1 MKTYLFLISILIAA
15 LLLSACS
22 PEDLAGLGVAGNPQ
36 PQSGGER
43 QDNQSGQTGETGA
56 KGQIETMIGEGRG
69 NINSP
74 GYPAADD
81 GGGVISSD
89 NGGGTISSDGSTSGA
104 APSSD
109 QAGQM
114 PSNSAESSSG
124 QIDMAKPVKWLSY
137 VDEAAKF
144 SIQYPDSYV
153 ILPEIEPQ
161 SGEINLKPI
170 KQVRFQDRQL
180 ASADTAALE
189 QAQFTVE
196 VFTFPG
202 QTALEAFIKTSLP
215 FPNMA
220 VEPYTYGKL
229 TGLRAS
235 TNRMLAPNEFYFFTG
250 NGMVYKLTPLGQ
262 YSTEMLQSF
271 TILP

>member
-15 LLLSACS
+15 LILSACS
-22 PEDLAGLGVAGNPQ
+22 PEDLAGLGGAGNPQ
-36 PQSGGER
+36 PQSGGAR
-43 QDNQSGQTGETGA
+43 QDNQSSQTGETGA
-56 KGQIETMIGEGRG
+56 KGQIETMIGEGGG

-74 GYPAADD
+74 GYPAAD
-81 GGGVISSD
+81 GSGTISSD
-89 NGGGTISSDGSTSGA
+89 DGGGTISSNGSTSGA
-104 APSSD
+104 APSSG

-137 VDEAAKF
+137 IDEAAKF

-202 QTALEAFIKTSLP
+202 QTALEAFIKSSLP

-271 TILP
+271 TMLP